1 MWTGHVV
8 RLHHRQPN
16 PCPHPSRT
24 HFPGARTV
32 TPEARLPDRIRLLL
46 VDDQILSRGV
56 LRSGLERERDLEIV
70 AELARTED
78 VVAAAKRHRANIA
91 LVDAGGPGYDSIN
104 VTTELRT
111 SMPEC
116 RVVMLTTYGRPGHL
130 RRGLEAGAKGIAL
143 KGSPV
148 PQLADAVR
156 RVHLGLRVVDANLAA
171 EVLIYTETPLD
182 RGETDTLRAAREG
195 GSVATMA
202 QKLDVS
208 ERLVRNRLWSA
219 IGKTGARTRAD
230 AITIAERNGWLF
242 D

>member
-1 MWTGHVV
+1 M
-8 RLHHRQPN
+8 
-16 PCPHPSRT
+16 
-24 HFPGARTV
+24 
-32 TPEARLPDRIRLLL
+32 PDRIRLLL

-70 AELARTED
+70 AELKRTDD

-91 LVDAGGPGYDSIN
+91 LLDTAGSGHASIT
-104 VTTELRT
+104 VTTQLRS

-130 RRGLEAGAKGIAL
+130 HRGLEAGAKGFAL
-143 KGSPV
+143 KNSPT

-171 EVLIYTETPLD
+171 ETLHYTQTPLTE
-182 RGETDTLRAAREG
+182 GETTTLRAARDG
-195 GSVATMA
+195 GTVATMA
-202 QKLDVS
+202 EKLAVS
-208 ERLVRNRLWSA
+208 ERVVRNRLWSA

-230 AITIAERNGWLF
+230 AITIAEHNGWLY

>member
-1 MWTGHVV
+1 M
-8 RLHHRQPN
+8 
-16 PCPHPSRT
+16 
-24 HFPGARTV
+24 
-32 TPEARLPDRIRLLL
+32 PDPIRLLL

-56 LRSGLERERDLEIV
+56 LRSALQRERDLEVV
-70 AELARTED
+70 AELNRTDD
-78 VVAAAKRHRANIA
+78 VVGAAKQHRANVA
-91 LVDAGGPGYDSIN
+91 LLDTAGPGSNSIN

-143 KGSPV
+143 KGSPA

-171 EVLIYTETPLD
+171 ETLRYADTPLND
-182 RGETDTLRAAREG
+182 GETKTLRAAREG
-195 GSVATMA
+195 GSVALMA
-202 QKLDVS
+202 QKLEVS
-208 ERLVRNRLWSA
+208 ERAIRTHLWSA

-230 AITIAERNGWLF
+230 AIQIAEHNGWLL

>member
-1 MWTGHVV
+1 
-8 RLHHRQPN
+8 
-16 PCPHPSRT
+16 
-24 HFPGARTV
+24 
-32 TPEARLPDRIRLLL
+32 LPDRIRLLL

-70 AELARTED
+70 AELKRSDD
-78 VVAAAKRHRANIA
+78 VVAAAKHHRANIA
-91 LVDAGGPGYDSIN
+91 LVDAAGSGHDSIT
-104 VTTELRT
+104 VTTQLRT

-130 RRGLEAGAKGIAL
+130 RRGLEAGAKGFAL
-143 KGSPV
+143 KNSPA

-171 EVLIYTETPLD
+171 ETLHYTETPLTE
-182 RGETDTLRAAREG
+182 GETTTLRAAREG
-195 GSVATMA
+195 GTVAAMA
-202 QKLDVS
+202 EKLAVS
-208 ERLVRNRLWSA
+208 ERVVRTRLWSA

-230 AITIAERNGWLF
+230 AIKIAEHNGWLY

>member
-1 MWTGHVV
+1 M
-8 RLHHRQPN
+8 
-16 PCPHPSRT
+16 
-24 HFPGARTV
+24 
-32 TPEARLPDRIRLLL
+32 PDRIRLLL

-70 AELARTED
+70 AELGRNDD
-78 VVAAAKRHRANIA
+78 VVGAAKRYRANIA
-91 LVDAGGPGYDSIN
+91 LLDAGGPGYDSIT

-130 RRGLEAGAKGIAL
+130 RRGLQAGAKGFAL
-143 KGSPV
+143 KGSPP

-171 EVLIYTETPLD
+171 ETLHYTETPLD
-182 RGETDTLRAAREG
+182 EGETDTLRAAREG
-195 GSVATMA
+195 GTVAVMA
-202 QKLDVS
+202 EKLAVS
-208 ERLVRNRLWSA
+208 ERVVRTRLWSA

-230 AITIAERNGWLF
+230 AISIAERNGWLY

>member
-1 MWTGHVV
+1 M
-8 RLHHRQPN
+8 
-16 PCPHPSRT
+16 
-24 HFPGARTV
+24 
-32 TPEARLPDRIRLLL
+32 PDRIRLLL

-70 AELARTED
+70 AELKRSDD

-91 LVDAGGPGYDSIN
+91 LLDAAGSGHDSIT
-104 VTTELRT
+104 VTTQLRT

-130 RRGLEAGAKGIAL
+130 RRGLEAGAKGFAL
-143 KGSPV
+143 KNSPT

-171 EVLIYTETPLD
+171 ETLHYTQTPLTE
-182 RGETDTLRAAREG
+182 GETTTLRAAREG
-195 GSVATMA
+195 GTVATMA
-202 QKLDVS
+202 EKLAVS
-208 ERLVRNRLWSA
+208 ERVVRTRLWSA

-230 AITIAERNGWLF
+230 AITIAERNGWLY

>member
-1 MWTGHVV
+1 M
-8 RLHHRQPN
+8 
-16 PCPHPSRT
+16 
-24 HFPGARTV
+24 
-32 TPEARLPDRIRLLL
+32 PDRIRLLL

-70 AELARTED
+70 AELKRSDD
-78 VVAAAKRHRANIA
+78 VVAAAKHHRANIA
-91 LVDAGGPGYDSIN
+91 LLDAAGSVHDSIT
-104 VTTELRT
+104 VTTQLRT

-130 RRGLEAGAKGIAL
+130 RRGLEAGAKGFAL
-143 KGSPV
+143 KNSPA

-171 EVLIYTETPLD
+171 ETLHYTETPLTE
-182 RGETDTLRAAREG
+182 GETTTLRAAREG
-195 GSVATMA
+195 GTVATMA
-202 QKLDVS
+202 EKLAVS
-208 ERLVRNRLWSA
+208 ERVVRTRLWSA

-230 AITIAERNGWLF
+230 AIKIAEHNGWLY